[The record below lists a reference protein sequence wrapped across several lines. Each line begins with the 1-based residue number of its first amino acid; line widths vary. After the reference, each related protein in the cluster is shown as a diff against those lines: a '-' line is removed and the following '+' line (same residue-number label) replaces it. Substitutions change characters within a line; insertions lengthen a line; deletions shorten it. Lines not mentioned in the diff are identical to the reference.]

1 MSSETLH
8 PAVAHHVVNTLG
20 WSSLRP
26 LQQQAIEPVMAGEH
40 AIMLAPTAGGK
51 TEAAIFPVLS
61 RMLTEDWRGLSVL
74 YVCPLKALL
83 NNLYPRLEAYARMV
97 GRTAGLWHGDVGR
110 TVKGRMVS
118 DPPDL
123 LLTTPESLEV
133 MLISPTLDAKAF
145 LGRVKTVVVDEVHAF
160 AGDDRGWHL
169 LSVLER
175 LTKMSGQP
183 LQRIGLSATVGD
195 PDALLA
201 WLVGSDNQTSKRV
214 LAPDATA
221 TTTETKIV
229 VDMVGSIDNAA
240 TVIARLHRGEKRLVF
255 ADSRS
260 RVEELARAL
269 RERDVTVFVSHS
281 SLSADERRTSEQAF
295 AEARDCVIVATST
308 LELGIDVGDLDQ
320 VIQIDAP
327 NTVASFLQ
335 RIGRTGRRAGTTR
348 NCTFLCLEDAAVLQ
362 TAGLLTLFENGW
374 VEPVTPPPSPAH
386 LLAQQIMALS
396 LQEGQI
402 GRELWPEW
410 IGSLPAFAELRPKP
424 ANQILDWMVRE
435 AILVDDAGMLS
446 FGVEGERTY
455 GRRNFLD
462 LIAVF
467 TSSPLVTVWHG
478 RRELGTVDPVSLQR
492 REDGPAVIL
501 LGGRSWTVKS
511 IDWPRRH
518 AFVEPSTER
527 GKSRWGMSG
536 VALSYELCQA
546 MAQVLAGRT
555 PAVHWSTRA
564 TSTLS
569 VLRETMSWASPGSTT
584 IVGDDEGRLVWF
596 TFAGLKA
603 NLALAQHL
611 TTTRSLNA
619 VTNVAIPLS
628 SETTPAGAA
637 ASIRELS
644 TRPAAEILPSASPH
658 AVSGLKF
665 NECLPLDL
673 ALATLAA
680 RMADP
685 VAVERT
691 TSKPLRVQR

>member
-1 MSSETLH
+1 MTDLH

-83 NNLYPRLEAYARMV
+83 NNLHPRLEAYARMV

-110 TVKGRMVS
+110 TVKGRMVFE
-118 DPPDL
+118 PPDL

-175 LTKMSGQP
+175 LTRMSGQP
-183 LQRIGLSATVGD
+183 IQRIGLSATVGD
-195 PDALLA
+195 PDGLLE
-201 WLVGSDNQTSKRV
+201 WLVGSDGQTSKRI
-214 LAPDATA
+214 LAPDAVA

-229 VDMVGSIDNAA
+229 VDMVGSVDNAA

-327 NTVASFLQ
+327 STVASFLQ
-335 RIGRTGRRAGTTR
+335 RIGRTGRRTGTTR

-362 TAGLLTLFENGW
+362 TAGLLALFEDGW

-402 GRELWPEW
+402 GRALWQEW
-410 IGSLPAFAELRPKP
+410 IGGLPAFAELLPEP
-424 ANQILDWMVRE
+424 ATQIVDWMVRE

-455 GRRNFLD
+455 GRRNFLE

-501 LGGRSWTVKS
+501 LGGKSWTVKS
-511 IDWPRRH
+511 VDWPRRH

-546 MAQVLAGRT
+546 MAQVLSGRT
-555 PAVHWSTRA
+555 PAVHWSARA
-564 TSTLS
+564 TSTLAM
-569 VLRETMSWASPGSTT
+569 LREDMSWADPRSTT
-584 IVGDDEGRLVWF
+584 IVGDDEGRLAWF

-611 TTTRSLNA
+611 ETTRSLNA
-619 VTNVAIPLS
+619 VSNVSIPLS
-628 SETTPAGAA
+628 SETTTAGAVT
-637 ASIRELS
+637 SIRELAAG
-644 TRPAAEILPSASPH
+644 PAAEVLPSASPH

-673 ALATLAA
+673 ALKTLAD
-680 RMADP
+680 RMTDP
-685 VAVERT
+685 DAVELT
-691 TSKPLRVQR
+691 TAKALRSMR